1 MGTDK
6 RALMLYVHIP
16 FCIKKCR
23 YCDFLSYGTDC
34 RESGYRKAYIE
45 ALCAE
50 IAGYGH
56 AAENREITSVF
67 IGGGT
72 PSILSCNEFKKIA
85 DTLYDTFEISDK
97 SEFTIECNPGT
108 VTAEK
113 LYTYKE
119 NGINR
124 ISFGLQSTDDK
135 DLSILGRVHTYTDF
149 EESYELARSTGFH
162 NINIDLMSAIPGQDI
177 ERWKTNLERVISLE
191 PEHISAYSLIIEE
204 GTPFYDI
211 YGENGEIPKNMPL
224 LPDEDTERKMYYL
237 TKEILH
243 KAGYERYEISNYSK
257 KGYECRHN
265 CGYWKGTEYL
275 GFGLGAA
282 SLFDGYRFSNL
293 TDIKE
298 YVNIPVLHNGKTGTD
313 YKAFADKSTF
323 HKLTARDRI
332 EEFMFLGLR
341 MTEGVSTGEFKARF
355 GRNIAD
361 VYGDILLKHRRN
373 GLLDVTDD
381 NIKFTERGIDLSNMI
396 LSDFLL

>member
-1 MGTDK
+1 
-6 RALMLYVHIP
+6 
-16 FCIKKCR
+16 
-23 YCDFLSYGTDC
+23 
-34 RESGYRKAYIE
+34 
-45 ALCAE
+45 
-50 IAGYGH
+50 
-56 AAENREITSVF
+56 
-67 IGGGT
+67 
-72 PSILSCNEFKKIA
+72 
-85 DTLYDTFEISDK
+85 
-97 SEFTIECNPGT
+97 
-108 VTAEK
+108 
-113 LYTYKE
+113 
-119 NGINR
+119 
-124 ISFGLQSTDDK
+124 
-135 DLSILGRVHTYTDF
+135 
-149 EESYELARSTGFH
+149 
-162 NINIDLMSAIPGQDI
+162 
-177 ERWKTNLERVISLE
+177 
-191 PEHISAYSLIIEE
+191 
-204 GTPFYDI
+204 
-211 YGENGEIPKNMPL
+211 MPL